1 MSRPTILRIFPL
13 ASAPSMEPWDVSGL
27 SMFEPQI
34 SGAMFDYEIPT
45 TEELLELGFQA
56 GGDSPTWPSTS
67 PSWANLG
74 SG

>member
-1 MSRPTILRIFPL
+1 
-13 ASAPSMEPWDVSGL
+13 
-27 SMFEPQI
+27 MFEPQI

-67 PSWANLG
+67 PFLATHLG